1 MVTIGNDPAFEA
13 DNVGIFRNCV
23 FTINDQYTSD
33 SQFYKHVDI
42 VQVKR
47 IKFYACD
54 FKRESNENTSLFC
67 SGIEA
72 YNGGLSINK
81 YNGDSCSFEGF
92 YHGIFISDEGTTVNY
107 NSYIQ
112 NSIFINNSKGIVLN
126 AMSNLVSIRKN
137 TFHVGYNEPDK
148 GICGAS
154 QAYGIFL
161 DNSNTFVIEDNEFDK
176 YVNAPSDGAFIGIEA
191 FNTET
196 ETDEIYK
203 NTFSGLTHANH
214 AMNQNWGDEIFRGLE
229 YYCNQHSINNN
240 DLFFVFD
247 DSTNLLNSGVQL
259 SQGNNL
265 KSTGNTF
272 TQSISGY
279 NLYNNTGHDVDY
291 YYNVASNN
299 EIPFSYTS
307 TTVNPKPQ
315 ILTAVCSGGG
325 IEPRALTSA
334 EKQSLENDFI
344 VSSANYE
351 NVKTLYESLNDGGN
365 TQSLNTEVSTS
376 WPNDMWEL
384 RAELLGLSP
393 YLSAEVLKTAAD
405 KTEVLPESVLFEI
418 LSANPD
424 ELKKMDLMD
433 YLENKEQPLP
443 AYMISILQQLAEGET
458 AKTIMLNDM
467 SRYDREKSR
476 TALQM
481 IVSLQYDEV
490 FDFNT
495 YRIWLNHLGG
505 VNNDRR
511 IVASFVQEGNYS
523 DALALA
529 EIFPELYNLENDD
542 LTEFNYYMDMLN
554 LDILLKQENR
564 SPMALS
570 PTELDMVEAIA
581 NNSKGSSGVQAR
593 GLLEHFYGQ
602 HFCNCVNT
610 TIDANK
616 SASAS
621 IKPNEFA
628 EAMGLKIKAEPNPA
642 TTWVSFN
649 YELPVGSDKAQLLI
663 RNIEGKQIAIFQMND
678 QLGQK
683 VWDTRSL
690 KSGTYIYE
698 FSSAELRQTGKIMIA
713 K

>member
-1 MVTIGNDPAFEA
+1 
-13 DNVGIFRNCV
+13 
-23 FTINDQYTSD
+23 
-33 SQFYKHVDI
+33 
-42 VQVKR
+42 
-47 IKFYACD
+47 
-54 FKRESNENTSLFC
+54 
-67 SGIEA
+67 
-72 YNGGLSINK
+72 
-81 YNGDSCSFEGF
+81 
-92 YHGIFISDEGTTVNY
+92 
-107 NSYIQ
+107 
-112 NSIFINNSKGIVLN
+112 
-126 AMSNLVSIRKN
+126 
-137 TFHVGYNEPDK
+137 
-148 GICGAS
+148 
-154 QAYGIFL
+154 
-161 DNSNTFVIEDNEFDK
+161 
-176 YVNAPSDGAFIGIEA
+176 
-191 FNTET
+191 
-196 ETDEIYK
+196 
-203 NTFSGLTHANH
+203 
-214 AMNQNWGDEIFRGLE
+214 
-229 YYCNQHSINNN
+229 
-240 DLFFVFD
+240 
-247 DSTNLLNSGVQL
+247 
-259 SQGNNL
+259 
-265 KSTGNTF
+265 
-272 TQSISGY
+272 
-279 NLYNNTGHDVDY
+279 
-291 YYNVASNN
+291 
-299 EIPFSYTS
+299 
-307 TTVNPKPQ
+307 
-315 ILTAVCSGGG
+315 
-325 IEPRALTSA
+325 
-334 EKQSLENDFI
+334 
-344 VSSANYE
+344 
-351 NVKTLYESLNDGGN
+351 
-365 TQSLNTEVSTS
+365 
-376 WPNDMWEL
+376 
-384 RAELLGLSP
+384 
-393 YLSAEVLKTAAD
+393 
-405 KTEVLPESVLFEI
+405 
-418 LSANPD
+418 
-424 ELKKMDLMD
+424 
-433 YLENKEQPLP
+433 
-443 AYMISILQQLAEGET
+443 LAEGET